1 MNIRYRLYPYPVLAY
16 FNDDYVDSKFDV
28 SAQCENRGY
37 DIEIIVNV
45 ELVNEKLNDMI
56 KQGKAVLLY
65 HLECAQSGYR
75 DIHKTDKLSDTIVL
89 KDSKLNGELQFCPYI
104 LANETLNDYYNV
116 K

>member
-56 KQGKAVLLY
+56 KQGKAVLL
-65 HLECAQSGYR
+65 LSL
-75 DIHKTDKLSDTIVL
+75 IHI
-89 KDSKLNGELQFCPYI
+89 
-104 LANETLNDYYNV
+104 
-116 K
+116 